1 MKLNQSLS
9 LAFVLTSSALMAGC
23 ASNVGK
29 TPDTAQKSNSHG
41 FYWTANPADSV
52 AKNAYSLA
60 GVDVSFADSEVKPG
74 SSDEAGISKYLM
86 NGSMGAV
93 TGGLSGLSIMTLGS
107 LYSKE
112 DAEFISTEQFV
123 AFVPNPNNLPYDDP
137 SLVKEGA
144 RYTFNFVK
152 DSSAKRGFNADKQV
166 KAVDECVIEMS
177 MMAKFNECVL
187 SSKPTKDIAFDKR
200 LFEFQAIRPAV
211 GTELSQLKLPKGNYS
226 VIRYGLIQ
234 TTWDKSSKGYNGFIM
249 RADSTYTAP
258 RMLAVSID
266 GADYYL
272 LKGELGKKG
281 YPEKTLIKKFW

>member
-29 TPDTAQKSNSHG
+29 SPDTAQKSNSHG
-41 FYWTANPADSV
+41 IYWTANPDDSV

-86 NGSMGAV
+86 NGAMGAV
-93 TGGLSGLSIMTLGS
+93 TGGVSGLSIMTLGS
-107 LYSKE
+107 LYSKD
-112 DAEFISTEQFV
+112 DAEYIAVEQYV
-123 AFVPNPNNLPYDDP
+123 VFVPNPNNLPYDDP

-187 SSKPTKDIAFDKR
+187 SSKPTKDIAYDKR
-200 LFEFQAIRPAV
+200 IFMFQAIRPAV
-211 GTELSQLKLPKGNYS
+211 GTEISQLKLPKGNYS

-234 TTWDKSSKGYNGFIM
+234 TTLDKSSKGFNGFIM
-249 RADSTYTAP
+249 RADSKNTAP

-281 YPEKTLIKKFW
+281 YPEKTLVKKFW